1 MKRLFKE
8 SIVIITVTLIF
19 FSLLPLMLF
28 RVVAFPNA
36 KDELKQHVKTN
47 LDEALLKQ
55 KNSLAL
61 FLEER
66 RSHARSISDAIQSTE
81 LIYGYKDFVSIIDEG
96 NEQEYLRLKA
106 QMECAK
112 TDYGYKGIFVCD
124 ADGKIHLTTLG
135 EKSLT
140 GLDIMKEN
148 TFKLKGMNIVKHN
161 PFQVVQKTLHDGKSH
176 ISGITHFSVDKVS
189 HNRMPPQPYLPWQR
203 MQHTPDMITDEEQQ
217 DETPSLFISYPI
229 KGPDHR
235 VTGAVLLWMEMS
247 MLDEVMKNFVLGKTG
262 ETYLVNGDGTMI
274 TESKFSRHHM
284 KDAGD
289 ACKTCHAVQDPNT
302 NMLTKGVAAC
312 ITGKATGQD
321 LNGYHDYG
329 GIKVVGAWSW
339 LEDLDMG
346 LMVEIDA
353 DEAFVTV
360 DNINTMIKSLMLVII
375 IPAIVIASL
384 VHRKMSVGY
393 MIKNMALPKKTLIG
407 VAIIVMVGFLTA
419 IMDGYQLN
427 KERGYVREQQYRI
440 SNPFSVFGEIGT
452 INFRKRESFIE
463 DNIQEFKRE
472 YHNLRSGNILQP
484 EDREGEIIKEENS
497 RWKKK

>member
-8 SIVIITVTLIF
+8 SIVIITITLIF

-28 RVVAFPNA
+28 RIVAFPNA

-47 LDEALLKQ
+47 LNEALLKQ
-55 KNSLAL
+55 KSSLTL

-66 RSHARSISDAIQSTE
+66 KSHARSISDAIQSTE

-124 ADGKIHLTTLG
+124 AAGKIHLATLS

-140 GLDIMKEN
+140 GMDIMKEN
-148 TFKLKGMNIVKHN
+148 TFKLEGMNIVRHN
-161 PFQVVQKTLHDGKSH
+161 PFQVVKKTLHDGKPH
-176 ISGITHFSVDKVS
+176 ISGITHFSVDKIL
-189 HNRMPPQPYLPWQR
+189 HNKIPVEPYRPWKS
-203 MQHTPDMITDEEQQ
+203 MQHTPDILPDEEQ
-217 DETPSLFISYPI
+217 DEEPSLFISYPI
-229 KGPDHR
+229 KGPDHQ

-247 MLDEVMKNFVLGKTG
+247 MLDDVMKNFVLGKTG
-262 ETYLVNGDGTMI
+262 ETYLVNEDGTMI
-274 TESKFSRHHM
+274 TESKFSSHHL
-284 KDAGD
+284 KDAND
-289 ACKTCHAVQDPNT
+289 ACKTCHRVQDPYT
-302 NMLTKGVAAC
+302 NMLTRGVAAC
-312 ITGKATGQD
+312 VTEKATGHN
-321 LNGYHDYG
+321 LEGYHDYG

-339 LEDLDMG
+339 LKDLDMG

-360 DNINTMIKSLMLVII
+360 NNINTMIKSLMLMII

-407 VAIIVMVGFLTA
+407 AAVIVTVGFLTA

-427 KERGYVREQQYRI
+427 KERGYGREQQYKI
-440 SNPFSVFGEIGT
+440 SNPFSVFGEIGA

-472 YHNLRSGNILQP
+472 YRNLRFENILPP
-484 EDREGEIIKEENS
+484 EDGEEEIIKEENS
-497 RWKKK
+497 RRKKK

>member
-36 KDELKQHVKTN
+36 KDELKQHVKTT
-47 LDEALLKQ
+47 LDEELIKQ
-55 KNSLAL
+55 KNSLIL

-66 RSHARSISDAIQSTE
+66 KSHARSLSDAIQSTE

-124 ADGKIHLTTLG
+124 TTGKIRLTTLS

-148 TFKLKGMNIVKHN
+148 TFKLEGMNIEKHN
-161 PFQVVQKTLHDGKSH
+161 PFQVALKTLHSGKPH
-176 ISGITHFSVDKVS
+176 ISGVTHFSVDKIL
-189 HNRMPPQPYLPWQR
+189 HNKTSEEPYLPWKSTQR
-203 MQHTPDMITDEEQQ
+203 TPDIFTDEEQ
-217 DETPSLFISYPI
+217 DKALSLFISYPI
-229 KGPDHR
+229 KGPDHQI
-235 VTGAVLLWMEMS
+235 TGVVLLWMEMS
-247 MLDEVMKNFVLGKTG
+247 LLNDVMKNFVLGKTG
-262 ETYLVNGDGTMI
+262 ETYLVDTGGVMV
-274 TESKFSRHHM
+274 TESKFSRYHM
-284 KDAGD
+284 KDSDGPH
-289 ACKTCHAVQDPNT
+289 KTRYTVKDPNT
-302 NMLTKGVAAC
+302 GRLTKGVSAC
-312 ITGKATGQD
+312 IAGKKTGHNLD
-321 LNGYHDYG
+321 GYNDYG

-339 LEDLDMG
+339 LPDLDMG

-360 DNINTMIKSLMLVII
+360 NNINTMIKSLMIMII
-375 IPAIVIASL
+375 IPAIVVASL
-384 VHRKMSVGY
+384 IHRKMSVGY

-407 VAIIVMVGFLTA
+407 AAIIVMVGFLSA

-427 KERGYVREQQYRI
+427 KELGYVREQQYKI
-440 SNPFSVFGEIGT
+440 SNPFSVFGEIGS

-472 YHNLRSGNILQP
+472 YHNLRFKKILQQ
-484 EDREGEIIKEENS
+484 EDGEEEIIKEENS
-497 RWKKK
+497 R